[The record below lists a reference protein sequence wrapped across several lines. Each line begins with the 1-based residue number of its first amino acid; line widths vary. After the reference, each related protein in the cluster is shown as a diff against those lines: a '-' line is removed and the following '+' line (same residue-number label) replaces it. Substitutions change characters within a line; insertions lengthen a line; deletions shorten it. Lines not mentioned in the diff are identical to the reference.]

1 MTNYDR
7 ASLPIRHSEFVIQNL
22 SATPVF
28 VLPPQANCGRMKLKS
43 LFSRFRNNEGK
54 VVVSF
59 GDAHLLRKGD
69 GKFELRGGS
78 RSERQAAREWV
89 SFFKHESAVEW

>member
-1 MTNYDR
+1 MRYLHTPVFLL
-7 ASLPIRHSEFVIQNL
+7 AP
-22 SATPVF
+22 PVF

-59 GDAHLLRKGD
+59 GDAHLLRKCD
-69 GKFELRGGS
+69 GRFELRGGS

-89 SFFKHESAVEW
+89 SFFKHEAAIEW

>member
-1 MTNYDR
+1 
-7 ASLPIRHSEFVIQNL
+7 
-22 SATPVF
+22 
-28 VLPPQANCGRMKLKS
+28 MKLKT
-43 LFSRFRNNEGK
+43 LFNRVRRNEGK

-59 GDAHLLRKGD
+59 GDAHLLRKCD

-89 SFFKHESAVEW
+89 SFFKHEAAVEW